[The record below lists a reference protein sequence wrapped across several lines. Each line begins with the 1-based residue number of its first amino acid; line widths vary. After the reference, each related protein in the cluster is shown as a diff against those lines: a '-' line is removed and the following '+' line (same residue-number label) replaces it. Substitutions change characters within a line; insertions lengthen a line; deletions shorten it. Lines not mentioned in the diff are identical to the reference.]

1 MGSNAIDEIPH
12 GDMKTLALLSLAL
25 LLGSGPARADDN
37 LISAARAL
45 GMTTFVNEYCP
56 GLSPNMAMQM
66 GMLKQLGVSAEDL
79 LKPEPRRVA
88 LAAYTQ
94 LSSSP
99 ESNCTLIKGMF
110 GPEGT
115 KFPGVFDA
123 R

>member
-1 MGSNAIDEIPH
+1 
-12 GDMKTLALLSLAL
+12 MKTLALLSLTL

-37 LISAARAL
+37 LNSAARAL
-45 GMTTFVNEYCP
+45 GMTAFVNEYCP
-56 GLSPNMAMQM
+56 VLSPNMDMQR

-94 LSSSP
+94 LSGNP

-110 GPEGT
+110 GPDGT
-115 KFPGVFDA
+115 KFPGVFDV